1 MSVNGTSYGGPVTQS
16 QLIASQAVNG
26 GLSYQS
32 ASFDLVDGTTAL
44 IGTTEADF
52 GRFRIMHRAVTCLT
66 VDTFATPA
74 VVTIGTN
81 APDYDNI
88 YSWTLTNLDTVN
100 EYLQGTLSG
109 ILTIAPNTAIYAK
122 LTTPAGATAMT
133 VIIELEGAYQGA

>member
-16 QLIASQAVNG
+16 QLLESQAVNG

-32 ASFDLVDGTTAL
+32 DSFDLVGGTTAL
-44 IGTTEADF
+44 IGTTEAGF
-52 GRFRIMHRAVTCLT
+52 GRYRIMHRSVTCLT

-74 VVTIGTN
+74 VITIGTN

-122 LTTPAGATAMT
+122 LATPAGATAMT
-133 VIIELEGAYQGA
+133 VLVELEGSYQGA

>member
-1 MSVNGTSYGGPVTQS
+1 MSVNGTSYGGSVTQD
-16 QLIASQAVNG
+16 QLVQSQATNA
-26 GLSYQS
+26 GLSYRS
-32 ASFDLVDGTTAL
+32 VSFDLVGGTTTL
-44 IGTTEADF
+44 IGTTEANL
-52 GRFRIMHRAVTCLT
+52 GRFRIQHRAVTCLT

-74 VVTIGTN
+74 VITIGKN
-81 APDYDNI
+81 GQDYDNI